1 MLELSNLE
9 VSYGG
14 STVVRGV
21 TLTIEGTGTS
31 AIVGRNGMGKSTLLK
46 SVIGMMPV
54 RSGNIIF
61 DGNDIT
67 KEPSYRRVRAGMA
80 YVPQGRM
87 IFPSLTVEENIG
99 TGLETGRYK
108 SIPDF
113 VYEFFPVLAEMRSRK
128 GGLLSGGQQQQLAIA
143 RALVSKPK
151 LLILDEPTEGI
162 QPSITKEIART
173 LGRLGRELG
182 IAILFSEQVLSFA
195 LNLSE
200 TLHVIDRGRIV
211 RTAKC
216 HDVDVEDVKS
226 FLTI

>member
-1 MLELSNLE
+1 MLELSKLE

-21 TLTIEGTGTS
+21 SLNVEGTGTC

-46 SVIGMMPV
+46 SIIGMMPV
-54 RSGNIIF
+54 RAGSIRFEGE
-61 DGNDIT
+61 DVT
-67 KEPSYRRVRAGMA
+67 REPSYRRVRAGMA

-87 IFPSLTVEENIG
+87 IFPNLTVEENIS
-99 TGLETGRYK
+99 TGLETGRYR

-113 VYEFFPVLAEMRSRK
+113 VYEFFPVLADMRSRK

-162 QPSITKEIART
+162 QPSIIKEIART
-173 LGRLGRELG
+173 LGRLGQELG
-182 IAILFSEQVLSFA
+182 ISILFSEQVLSFA

-200 TLHVIDRGRIV
+200 TLHVIDRGQIV

-216 HDVDVEDVKS
+216 DEVDVDDVKS